1 MVSSGKSS
9 PEEET
14 TMRPQFSLLGAL
26 LLTSTMLSAQ
36 QPVSGGGPASSA
48 GPQRQSTPSSTQG
61 PTGSQATGTGGN
73 QTPAASAG
81 ADSPDQPVFRAGINF
96 VRVDVIA
103 TDRQGNPVDG
113 LTKDDFEVFE
123 DGKPQTI
130 DTFRLIRVDTTA
142 PEYTTR
148 TIRTRQDEENAAAD
162 ESARIFV
169 FFLDDYNVRVG
180 NAMAARRE
188 IADFIRTQLAPNDLI
203 AVMYP
208 LTPLDAVVLTRN
220 HESVIRTVEQFEGRK
235 FRYQPR
241 NAIEDKYAQQPT
253 EIVERIRRQVSL
265 SALKGL
271 SVKLGAL
278 REGRKAIVLISEG
291 YTAMLPPQMRD
302 AVAGFTG
309 LGNNAWGNPLAG
321 ENDINEQRAR
331 TMAEFDLQSELQSVF
346 DAANRTNTAIYAV
359 DPRGLSTGEFDI
371 QDNVGSRQSQDAL
384 RQTMASLQIL
394 AENTD
399 GRAIVNRNDLSE
411 GMKQIV
417 RDSSAYY
424 LLGYNSTQAP
434 QDGRFHQIRVR
445 LKKSGVQVRARKGY
459 WALSPTEAV
468 RAAAPAPAGP
478 PPAVA
483 KAVAGLAPAGS
494 GARRYV
500 RTWSGVSS
508 GEEGRTRVTFV
519 WEPVPAPPGL
529 RREEMTAVTLT
540 ATTASGTSVFSGP
553 VGLVDASRM
562 AQVVAF
568 DAPPGKL
575 RLKVAVEGNGGTTLD
590 NEDRELTVPDLTG
603 PDLRL
608 STPRVF
614 VARTAREYQ
623 QVKAAPTATPTANRE
638 FRRTDRMLVRVE
650 PVVASGV
657 TATVTARLLNKQ
669 GQKMLELPA
678 DAAPGASVD
687 RQVELP
693 LASLP
698 VGEYLL
704 EVSATAADAA
714 AVTELVAFRVTG

>member
-1 MVSSGKSS
+1 
-9 PEEET
+9 
-14 TMRPQFSLLGAL
+14 MRPPISLVGAL
-26 LLTSTMLSAQ
+26 MLTGVVLTAQ
-36 QPVSGGGPASSA
+36 QPAPGSAPVSPAAPQRPTAPATSRRTPGGQAAGAPASQPPATQA
-48 GPQRQSTPSSTQG
+48 GG
-61 PTGSQATGTGGN
+61 DGS
-73 QTPAASAG
+73 
-81 ADSPDQPVFRAGINF
+81 DQPVFRADINF

-123 DGKPQTI
+123 DGKPQAI

-148 TIRTRQDEENAAAD
+148 SIRSRQDEENAAAD

-188 IADFIRTQLAPNDLI
+188 IADFIRTQVAPNDLL

-220 HESVIRTVEQFEGRK
+220 HESIIRTIEQFEGRK

-371 QDNVGSRQSQDAL
+371 QDNVGSRQSQEAL
-384 RQTMASLQIL
+384 RQTMTSLQIL

-399 GRAIVNRNDLSE
+399 GRAIINRNDLSE

-424 LLGYNSTQAP
+424 LIGYNSTQAP

-445 LKKSGVQVRARKGY
+445 LKKPGIQVRARKGY
-459 WALSPTEAV
+459 WALSPSEAV
-468 RAAAPAPAGP
+468 RAAAPAPTGP

-483 KAVAGLAPAGS
+483 KAVAGLAPAGI

-508 GEEGRTRVTFV
+508 GDEGRTRVTFV
-519 WEPVPAPPGL
+519 WEPVPAPPGV
-529 RREEMTAVTLT
+529 RRDEMTAVTLT
-540 ATTASGTSVFSGP
+540 ATTAAGTPVFSGP
-553 VGLVDASRM
+553 VGLIDASRL

-575 RLKVAVEGNGGTTLD
+575 RLKVAVEGSGGMMLD
-590 NEDRELTVPDLTG
+590 NEDRGRAVPDLTG
-603 PDLRL
+603 PELRL

-623 QVKAAPTATPTANRE
+623 QLKATPAATPAATRE

-650 PVVASGV
+650 PVAGAGV
-657 TATVTARLLNKQ
+657 TASVTARLLNKQ
-669 GQKMLELPA
+669 GQKMLDLPA
-678 DAAPGASVD
+678 DAAPSAPTD

-693 LASLP
+693 LSSLP
-698 VGEYLL
+698 VGDYLL
-704 EVSATAADAA
+704 ELSATAADAP

>member
-1 MVSSGKSS
+1 MVSSGKFP
-9 PEEET
+9 PEEES

-26 LLTSTMLSAQ
+26 LLTGAVLTAQ
-36 QPVSGGGPASSA
+36 QPPAVGRQASSTVA
-48 GPQRQSTPSSTQG
+48 QPQAARASSQG
-61 PTGSQATGTGGN
+61 QTGG
-73 QTPAASAG
+73 QPPSATTGQPPAAPAGGDSA
-81 ADSPDQPVFRAGINF
+81 DQPVFRAGINF

-113 LTKDDFEVFE
+113 LTRDDFEVFE
-123 DGKPQTI
+123 DGKPQTV

-148 TIRTRQDEENAAAD
+148 AIRSRQDEENAAAD

-220 HESVIRTVEQFEGRK
+220 HDSVVRVVEQFEGRK

-371 QDNVGSRQSQDAL
+371 QDNIGGRQSQDAL

-399 GRAIVNRNDLSE
+399 GRAIINRNDLRE
-411 GMKQIV
+411 GMKQII

-445 LKKSGVQVRARKGY
+445 VRKPGIQIRARKGY

-508 GEEGRTRVTFV
+508 GDDGRTRVTFV
-519 WEPVPAPPGL
+519 WEPVPAPPGV
-529 RREEMTAVTLT
+529 RREEMTSVTLT
-540 ATTASGTSVFSGP
+540 ATTASGMQVFSGAIG
-553 VGLVDASRM
+553 VVDASRQ

-575 RLKVAVEGNGGTTLD
+575 RIKVAVAGSGDTVLD
-590 NEDRELTVPDLTG
+590 NEDRELTIPDLTA
-603 PDLRL
+603 PDLRFA
-608 STPRVF
+608 TPKVF
-614 VARTAREYQ
+614 VARTARDYQ
-623 QVKAAPTATPTANRE
+623 QLKATPTATPSASRE

-650 PVVASGV
+650 PL
-657 TATVTARLLNKQ
+657 TAAGATTTVSARLLNKQ
-669 GQKMLELPA
+669 GQKMLDLPA
-678 DAAPGASVD
+678 DAAPGAGVE

-693 LASLP
+693 LSSLP

-704 EVSATAADAA
+704 ELSATAADTAP
-714 AVTELVAFRVTG
+714 VTELVAFRITG

>member
-1 MVSSGKSS
+1 
-9 PEEET
+9 
-14 TMRPQFSLLGAL
+14 MRPPISLVGAL
-26 LLTSTMLSAQ
+26 MLTGVVLTAQ
-36 QPVSGGGPASSA
+36 QPAPGSAPVSPAAPQRPTAPATSRRTPGGQAAGAPASQPPATQA
-48 GPQRQSTPSSTQG
+48 GG
-61 PTGSQATGTGGN
+61 DGS
-73 QTPAASAG
+73 
-81 ADSPDQPVFRAGINF
+81 DQPVFRADINF

-123 DGKPQTI
+123 DGKPQAI

-148 TIRTRQDEENAAAD
+148 SIRSRQDEENAAAD

-188 IADFIRTQLAPNDLI
+188 IADFIRTQVAPNDLL

-220 HESVIRTVEQFEGRK
+220 HESIIRTIEQFEGRK

-309 LGNNAWGNPLAG
+309 LSNNAWGNPLAG

-371 QDNVGSRQSQDAL
+371 QDNVGSRQSQEAL
-384 RQTMASLQIL
+384 RQTMTSLQIL

-399 GRAIVNRNDLSE
+399 GRAIINRNDLSE

-424 LLGYNSTQAP
+424 LIGYNSTQAP
-434 QDGRFHQIRVR
+434 QDGRFHQLRVR
-445 LKKSGVQVRARKGY
+445 LKKPGIQVRARKGY
-459 WALSPTEAV
+459 WALSPSEAV
-468 RAAAPAPAGP
+468 RAAAPAPTGP

-483 KAVAGLAPAGS
+483 KAVAGLAPAGI

-508 GEEGRTRVTFV
+508 GDEGRTRVTFV
-519 WEPVPAPPGL
+519 WEPVPAPPGV
-529 RREEMTAVTLT
+529 RRDEMTAVTLT
-540 ATTASGTSVFSGP
+540 ATTAAGTPVFSGP
-553 VGLVDASRM
+553 VGLIDASRL

-575 RLKVAVEGNGGTTLD
+575 RLKVAVEGSGGMMLD
-590 NEDRELTVPDLTG
+590 NEDRELAVPDLTG
-603 PDLRL
+603 PELRL

-623 QVKAAPTATPTANRE
+623 QLKATPAATPAATRE

-650 PVVASGV
+650 PVAGAGV
-657 TATVTARLLNKQ
+657 TASVTARLLNKQ
-669 GQKMLELPA
+669 GQKMLDLPA
-678 DAAPGASVD
+678 DAAPSAPTD

-693 LASLP
+693 LSSLP
-698 VGEYLL
+698 VGDYLL
-704 EVSATAADAA
+704 ELSATAADAP